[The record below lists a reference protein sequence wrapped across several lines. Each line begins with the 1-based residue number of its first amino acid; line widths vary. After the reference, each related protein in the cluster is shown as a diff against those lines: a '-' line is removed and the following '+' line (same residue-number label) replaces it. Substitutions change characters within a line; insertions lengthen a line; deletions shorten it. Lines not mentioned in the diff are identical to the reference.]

1 MKTKPEVREAFE
13 KACLGA
19 AEYFESLNDN
29 DFNDKPDG
37 KWSAGENYEHLFVST
52 YPVAKALG
60 YPKLTFLAFGKR
72 KGGSKTYHE
81 LVDFYLGKLNEGAKA
96 SSKFSPKESKLET
109 KEVLASKWKKS
120 TETLMNNLE
129 KWNEEDLDKYQIPH
143 PILGNLTVR
152 EMLYFTIYHIGH
164 HHKIVK
170 ARFTEA

>member
-1 MKTKPEVREAFE
+1 MKTKQEIQEAFT
-13 KACLGA
+13 KACEEA
-19 AEYFESLNDN
+19 AGFFESLSGN
-29 DFNDKPDG
+29 DFNEKPDG

-60 YPKLTFLAFGKR
+60 YPKLTLLAFGKR
-72 KGGSKTYHE
+72 KGGSKTFEE
-81 LVDFYLGKLNEGAKA
+81 LVDFYHSKLNEGAKA
-96 SSKFSPKESKLET
+96 STKFSPKESEPAT

-120 TETLMNNLE
+120 TQAMIDNLE
-129 KWNEEDLDKYQIPH
+129 KWSEEDLDKYQIPH

-152 EMLYFTIYHIGH
+152 EMLYFTVYHIGH